1 MLIVDTGPLVAV
13 GDLDDPHYARCK
25 ELLETDPGPLTTTAL
40 VIAEAGYLLSR
51 GLGSFAELALIEMV
65 RDGTLIVEVL
75 IATDWDRVH
84 ELIEKYADLGLGVT
98 DASIVAVAERLN
110 VTRIAT
116 LDHRHF
122 RVVRPEHCK
131 AFELL
136 P

>member
-1 MLIVDTGPLVAV
+1 M
-13 GDLDDPHYARCK
+13 
-25 ELLETDPGPLTTTAL
+25 ETDPGPLTTTAL
-40 VIAEAGYLLSR
+40 VIAEAGYMLSR

-84 ELIEKYADLGLGVT
+84 ELIEQYADLGLDVT

-116 LDHRHF
+116 LDHRHL
-122 RVVRPEHCK
+122 RVVRPEYCK
-131 AFELL
+131 AFELV